1 MMAETTG
8 SRAERDG
15 DAFGV
20 RCVIVTPEMTSLDT
34 RARSVTLPL
43 FDGQRG
49 VGRGHAPFIGRL
61 GAGEVRITGEQG
73 GAADAVRR
81 VFVEG
86 GFVEVGHDAVTVIT
100 QRAVPAEKIDLT
112 QAREQLEKIQGT
124 VATGDEAIATKMQA
138 ENTAREVVRI
148 AERGR

>member
-1 MMAETTG
+1 MAETTG
-8 SRAERDG
+8 SRMGRDG
-15 DAFGV
+15 DATGV

-34 RARSVTLPL
+34 RARFVTLPL

-112 QAREQLEKIQGT
+112 QAREQLQKIQGT

-148 AERGR
+148 AERSR